1 MTGILEGWLAELTKA
16 LEKKSKKKDTTM
28 YMYIYVKLQS
38 CRYLSL
44 AIGSNL
50 SLSSPSLSLS
60 PPVLSYSL
68 IHFIPPPT
76 LSKTVLFPHLI
87 TYMYVVKKENKH
99 VVYDSPFY
107 LLCKLST
114 FSHYNFLLLEKKFKM
129 ISAPLPV
136 CLSTRDL
143 E

>member
-16 LEKKSKKKDTTM
+16 LEKKSKKKVTTM
-28 YMYIYVKLQS
+28 YTCMYIYVKLQS

-44 AIGSNL
+44 GSNL
-50 SLSSPSLSLS
+50 SLSLLSFSLLS
-60 PPVLSYSL
+60 CPILS
-68 IHFIPPPT
+68 FILFPPPT
-76 LSKTVLFPHLI
+76 SHTLFLFPHLI

-129 ISAPLPV
+129 ISAPLPI